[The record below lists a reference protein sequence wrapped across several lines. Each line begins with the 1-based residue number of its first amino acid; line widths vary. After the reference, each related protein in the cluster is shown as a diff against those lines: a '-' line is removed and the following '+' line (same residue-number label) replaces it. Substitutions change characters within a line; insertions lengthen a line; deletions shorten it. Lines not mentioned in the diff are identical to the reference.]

1 VFLDTEFQKIPCG
14 VSWMK
19 LVHCTLISTKGI
31 NNCIGP
37 SELHMA
43 EGKAAA
49 RGNETATGEA
59 T

>member
-1 VFLDTEFQKIPCG
+1 
-14 VSWMK
+14 MK
-19 LVHCTLISTKGI
+19 LARCTLFSAKGI
-31 NNCIGP
+31 NNCIIP
-37 SELHMA
+37 SGLHMA